1 LDHRNGLNYLVACNA
16 NQESLEHATEIAFW
30 GSSMEPPPGLFPTQ
44 EVSGFRTVSSVSM
57 LDGHRADL
65 VEMDEVV
72 LLPKV
77 YRFFNAYLDAD
88 VVRRRDLRKVVA
100 HASHRFSFDPP
111 VTSSRREDRAAAL
124 EIARRAAEISHANDL
139 GEAADEG
146 GSCFV
151 DSCATLA
158 LSYRYIVGLYRAD
171 SALSKLGELAVKFV
185 LQAER
190 EHDPALLVDGNF
202 GKRSVTTCIRSG
214 QELNSNLSI
223 FVPAQQRDD
232 IFNSLDTIS
241 RRLKEQILL
250 LA

>member
-1 LDHRNGLNYLVACNA
+1 
-16 NQESLEHATEIAFW
+16 
-30 GSSMEPPPGLFPTQ
+30 MEPPGLFPTL

-57 LDGHRADL
+57 LALDGHQADP
-65 VEMDEVV
+65 VEADEVL

-88 VVRRRDLRKVVA
+88 VVGRRDFRKVVA
-100 HASHRFSFDPP
+100 RASHRFSFDPP
-111 VTSSRREDRAAAL
+111 VTSSGREDRAAAL
-124 EIARRAAEISHANDL
+124 EIARRAAEISHTNDL
-139 GEAADEG
+139 GAAADEG

-158 LSYRYIVGLYRAD
+158 LSYRYIVGLYRVD

-190 EHDPALLVDGNF
+190 EHNPALLADGNF
-202 GKRSVTTCIRSG
+202 GKRSEKTCTRSG

-223 FVPAQQRDD
+223 FIPARKRDD